1 MSLESSALGGGF
13 FTTEPSGKQKAQ
25 HWQDK
30 AENDVLEL

>member
-13 FTTEPSGKQKAQ
+13 FTIEPYGKRKAQ